1 MRTLLRL
8 LVLIVVIAVAAAFLL
23 GYRIANR
30 DGRTVI
36 ERPVGTTGTLPEVD
50 TSKAREAGAQ
60 IGEKVAVGA
69 SAAQRAL
76 ENGALTAKIKSKMA
90 LDDTISASGINV
102 DTADGVVTL
111 SGTVRSEAERTR
123 AVQLARETAG
133 ISRVVDRLVVR

>member
-8 LVLIVVIAVAAAFLL
+8 LVLIVVVAVAAAFFL
-23 GYRIANR
+23 GYRIANH
-30 DGRTVI
+30 DGRTTI
-36 ERPVGTTGTLPEVD
+36 ERPVGTAGTLPRVD

-90 LDDTISASGINV
+90 LDDTIKASDINV

-111 SGTVRSEAERTR
+111 TGTVGSETQRHKAL
-123 AVQLARETAG
+123 QLARETAG
-133 ISRVVDRLVVR
+133 VTRVDDRLVVR